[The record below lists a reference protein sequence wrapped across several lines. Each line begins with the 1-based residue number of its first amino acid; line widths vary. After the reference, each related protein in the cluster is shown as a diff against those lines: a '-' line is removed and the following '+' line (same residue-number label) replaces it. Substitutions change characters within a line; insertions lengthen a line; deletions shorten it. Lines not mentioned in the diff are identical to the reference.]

1 MNIFN
6 GYLAHSEREEVLRF
20 AVFGEHPFVIHAR
33 MSPLLWLCSPSG
45 CVSVHHNCYRLTDSV
60 SLILG
65 RIWILIVGLE
75 TNVLLFFLADFM
87 YGSRI
92 VYYISTYIAV
102 HIFDRKNREDPP
114 AQLFVIY
121 TSHVPPIYITACGTR
136 E

>member
-75 TNVLLFFLADFM
+75 TKPRSFVRLIVLPCRFHVWLA
-87 YGSRI
+87 YRLLSK
-92 VYYISTYIAV
+92 YL
-102 HIFDRKNREDPP
+102 H
-114 AQLFVIY
+114 
-121 TSHVPPIYITACGTR
+121 
-136 E
+136 